1 MNHMD
6 KIKRNIS
13 LKGLILFLSIIV
25 LGIAALQHYEPVQ
38 KTSFF
43 SALFKNTPSL
53 TGNKGNETQE
63 VKIVSEESTIIDVV
77 DTALPSVVTIGI
89 KLTRQGQSRIQ
100 IDPFDPFTPF
110 RETPGEEETIEQN
123 IGSGFIVTAD
133 GIIITNKH
141 VVLETEA
148 TYKVLTNDQKEY
160 AVTNIYRDPLNDLAI
175 LKIDAT
181 GLTPLELGDSAKL
194 KLGQMAIAIGTPL
207 GEFQNTI
214 TTGVVSGLGR
224 GITAGSPY
232 EGFVERLDSVI
243 QTDAAISPGNSGGPL
258 LNSSAQVIGVNT
270 AVSSQGQ
277 NIGFAIPANVV
288 KELLDTFEAQG
299 GSFERP
305 YIGVRYSMVDQ
316 KTAIQNDIVEGAY
329 VDSVVSGSP
338 ADEAG
343 IEPDD
348 IITSIDGT
356 KIDGSKEDSL
366 ARIILRKRVGD
377 TITLSVWREGET
389 RDVTLSLEA
398 YEE

>member
-1 MNHMD
+1 ME
-6 KIKRNIS
+6 KVKRNIS
-13 LKGLILFLSIIV
+13 VKGLIIFLSVVI
-25 LGIAALQHYEPVQ
+25 LGIAALQHYEPIQ
-38 KTSFF
+38 ETSFF
-43 SALFKNTPSL
+43 SSLFKYAPSL
-53 TGNKGNETQE
+53 TNTDKKTQQE
-63 VKIVSEESTIIDVV
+63 VKIVSEESIIIDVV
-77 DTALPSVVTIGI
+77 DAALPSVVTIGI
-89 KLTRQGQSRIQ
+89 KVTRRGQSRIQ

-141 VVLETEA
+141 VVLETDA
-148 TYKVLTNDQKEY
+148 TYKVVTNDQKEY
-160 AVTNIYRDPLNDLAI
+160 EVTNIYRDPLNDLAI

-181 GLTPLELGDSAKL
+181 NLTPLQLGDSSKL
-194 KLGQMAIAIGTPL
+194 KLGQLAIAIGTPL

-277 NIGFAIPANVV
+277 NIGFAIPVNVV
-288 KELLDTFEAQG
+288 KDLLDTFEAQG
-299 GSFERP
+299 GSFQRP
-305 YIGVRYSMVDQ
+305 YIGVRYSMVDE

-329 VDSVVSGSP
+329 VDSVVKGSP
-338 ADEAG
+338 ADVAG
-343 IEPDD
+343 IEADD
-348 IITSIDGT
+348 IITRIDGT
-356 KIDGSKEDSL
+356 NIDGSKEDSL
-366 ARIILRKRVGD
+366 ARVILRKRVGD
-377 TITLSVWREGET
+377 TITLTVWSDGET
-389 RDVTLSLEA
+389 REVSLTVEA